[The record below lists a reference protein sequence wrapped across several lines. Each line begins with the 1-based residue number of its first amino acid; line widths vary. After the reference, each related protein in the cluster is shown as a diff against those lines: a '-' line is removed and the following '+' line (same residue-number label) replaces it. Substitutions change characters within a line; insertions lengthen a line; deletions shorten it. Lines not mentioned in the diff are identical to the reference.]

1 MRTMANKG
9 HLLGLLLMASSLLTC
24 RSHPL
29 DDFLHQEISNRDA
42 DGIKS
47 YAGYKLFR
55 TDVSETLLPIVDS
68 MDMSPGVE
76 VWSWKPKGRS
86 LDQQYEIDVLSPPDE
101 EKQVRQVFS
110 EYELPYQEV
119 IRDLQ
124 IAINNEQG
132 DEIIGF
138 SPKTPHSMTWDK
150 YHSTEDMYDYMSW
163 LEIHYPNLVTI
174 IDIGKSFENR
184 SLLVAKIS
192 GDSDTPKPAIWI
204 DGGLHAREWIS
215 PATAMYI
222 LNQLVEYQWEYEDI
236 TGKFDWYIMPLGNPD
251 GYEYTRNH
259 DRLWRKNR
267 AVNPNSRCVG
277 VDLNRNF
284 GYRWRTGGS
293 SLNPC
298 SDIYAGPSAESEP
311 ETQAI
316 RDFIM
321 ELKDQLK
328 VYVSIHA
335 YSQMWM
341 LPFAGTYGV
350 PENYDD
356 MYEVGKLATDAIRK
370 HDGTDYTLGSVTDLL
385 YIASGGSGDFAY
397 AVAGIP
403 FSYSLELRDLGQY
416 GFILPKEQILPTG
429 IETYEGIRAMAAG
442 VLERLPKYEGN
453 STSATDDLPRDSDAL
468 TEPSNSLDQDP
479 NEA

>member
-1 MRTMANKG
+1 MANMI
-9 HLLGLLLMASSLLTC
+9 HFLGLLASLLLSC
-24 RSHPL
+24 RAHPL
-29 DDFLHQEISNRDA
+29 EGFLQQELANRRDS
-42 DGIKS
+42 DGGIRS
-47 YAGYKLFR
+47 YSGYKLFR
-55 TDVSETLLPIVDS
+55 TDVSETQLPVVDS

-76 VWSWKPKGRS
+76 VWSWKHKGRS
-86 LDQQYEIDVLSPPDE
+86 LENQYEVDVLTAPDE
-101 EKQVRQVFS
+101 EKQIRQVFN
-110 EYELPYQEV
+110 EYDLSYKEV

-124 IAINNEQG
+124 VAINNEQG
-132 DEIIGF
+132 DEIPGF
-138 SPKTPHSMTWDK
+138 SPKTPHSMTWDN

-174 IDIGKSFENR
+174 IDIGKSYENR
-184 SLLVAKIS
+184 SLLVVKIS
-192 GDSDTPKPAIWI
+192 EPSDKPKPAIWI
-204 DGGLHAREWIS
+204 DGGLHAREWVS

-222 LNQLVEYQWEYEDI
+222 LNRLVEYHWEHENV

-251 GYEYTRNH
+251 GYEYTRHH

-267 AVNPNSRCVG
+267 AVNPDSSCVG

-284 GYRWRTGGS
+284 GYLWNNGGS

-298 SDIYAGPSAESEP
+298 SEIYAGPSAESEP

-321 ELKDQLK
+321 EYKDQLK

-341 LPFAGTYGV
+341 LPYAGTYNF
-350 PENYDD
+350 PDNYDD

-370 HDGTDYTLGSVTDLL
+370 YDGTDYTLGSVTQLL
-385 YIASGGSGDFAY
+385 YVASGGSGDFAY
-397 AVAGIP
+397 ATAGIP
-403 FSYSLELRDLGQY
+403 FSYSLELRDLGQH

-442 VLERLPKYEGN
+442 VLERLPKYEKN
-453 STSATDDLPRDSDAL
+453 STRVSENISQDDAAL
-468 TEPSNSLDQDP
+468 TEPSNSLDGEM
-479 NEA
+479 NKA